1 MRAVFRDWL
10 AIRKDIPRAVY
21 VTLAVLGFVLP
32 LAAWWLTA
40 ASGVINPVF
49 LPSPQAVVEAA
60 VQWLH
65 GNLPVDIWISTY
77 RVVAGF
83 LLAALLGLPLGLA
96 IGTFKVSEA
105 FFQPL
110 NDFIRYMPASAFIP
124 LAILWL
130 GIGEAPKIG
139 IIFIGTFFQIVVM
152 VADSVRRIPLALIE
166 SAYTLGATR
175 GEVVSLVIWRG
186 SLPQIVE
193 ILRVNMGWAWTYL
206 VVAELVA
213 ANNGLGYAILEAQ
226 RFLET
231 ARIFDGILIIG
242 AIGLLFDLLF
252 RWLHRRLFPWA

>member
-1 MRAVFRDWL
+1 MLQNLF
-10 AIRKDIPRAVY
+10 AIRKDIPRPVY
-21 VTLAVLGFVLP
+21 MTLAVLGFVLP
-32 LAAWWLTA
+32 LTAWWLVA
-40 ASGVINPVF
+40 ASGMVNPVF
-49 LPSPQAVVEAA
+49 LPSPGAVVGAA

-65 GNLPVDIWISTY
+65 GSLPADAWISTY
-77 RVVAGF
+77 RVLAGF
-83 LLAALLGLPLGLA
+83 LIAALLALPLGVL

-105 FFQPL
+105 LFQPL

-130 GIGEAPKIG
+130 GIGEEPKIG

-152 VADSVRRIPLALIE
+152 VADSVRRLPATLIE
-166 SAYTLGATR
+166 AAYTMGASR
-175 GEVVSLVIWRG
+175 GEVLSLVIWRG
-186 SLPQIVE
+186 SLPQIVD

-231 ARIFDGILIIG
+231 ARIFVGILIIG

-252 RWLHRRLFPWA
+252 RWLYRRLFPWA